1 MFKWKF
7 PCLRFELQC
16 FNRPWVSG
24 HCLVWLRNYVWKLCG
39 SVLVSCGEMNDLHL
53 HRASTLTLHRKW
65 TWGVSRQL
73 GTVFPDSLKVEGG
86 WKHVVPWSSSG
97 LQKVPLHCAMSLQ
110 THSIW
115 FWFCLWV
122 WVLDGQPTCA
132 SAEKLEKVFQKN
144 TALCCSARVFCFFTV
159 SLFSFLTCIS
169 INALSSPVWLPT
181 SNSLF
186 NLNFR
191 KTFAI
196 RHLLKHCEVSLSL
209 IRRRCR

>member
-1 MFKWKF
+1 
-7 PCLRFELQC
+7 
-16 FNRPWVSG
+16 
-24 HCLVWLRNYVWKLCG
+24 
-39 SVLVSCGEMNDLHL
+39 MNDLQL
-53 HRASTLTLHRKW
+53 HRASAVTLTGNEL
-65 TWGVSRQL
+65 GVSADNWALSSQTPWRWKVDGSTWFHGAAQISRRFHCIVPCL
-73 GTVFPDSLKVEGG
+73 CRHTQFGSDSV
-86 WKHVVPWSSSG
+86 
-97 LQKVPLHCAMSLQ
+97 
-110 THSIW
+110 
-115 FWFCLWV
+115 WV
-122 WVLDGQPTCA
+122 WVLDGQPTWA

-181 SNSLF
+181 SHSLF